1 MHTYNYE
8 KKRFADPPTDYY
20 LRPYYL
26 AMDSKTKD
34 DCYLGRVE
42 LEVYYEYL
50 LDFIRAISSLSSA
63 YTTETYGTGTY
74 NYYNSGQT
82 RRWSG
87 TGTSNGY
94 YGVTGQPGTGR
105 YYYGGTTYRPGGYT
119 SSQRSGYT
127 NYPYGTGSPGY
138 GGHTGT
144 YRVYG
149 TGRPFTGGYY
159 QGTTRGH

>member
-1 MHTYNYE
+1 MA
-8 KKRFADPPTDYY
+8 FAII
-20 LRPYYL
+20 L
-26 AMDSKTKD
+26 SS
-34 DCYLGRVE
+34 
-42 LEVYYEYL
+42 
-50 LDFIRAISSLSSA
+50 SSLSIA

-82 RRWSG
+82 RRWGG
-87 TGTSNGY
+87 TGTPNGY

-119 SSQRSGYT
+119 GSQRRGYT
-127 NYPYGTGSPGY
+127 NYPYGTGSRGY

-149 TGRPFTGGYY
+149 TGRPYTGGDY